1 MDKEQMFSFEDQSA
15 WRSWL
20 IQNHNNTAEAWLIF
34 YKKRSGKKG
43 ISYEGAV
50 DEALCFGWIDG
61 KLQRIDD
68 EKHRIRFTMRKPGS
82 VWSKINKDKALRL
95 MASGKMTEAGLLKI
109 EEAKKNGA
117 WNNAYT
123 NIVTEKIPQDLRVA
137 LQPDKD
143 AWRNFRN
150 FANSYRNNY
159 IGWVL
164 GAKSDATRNRRI
176 TEVVKRALMNKK
188 PGEP

>member
-1 MDKEQMFSFEDQSA
+1 MLSFEDQSA
-15 WRSWL
+15 WRNWL
-20 IQNHNNTAEAWLIF
+20 IQNHKNTTEAWLIF

-43 ISYEGAV
+43 ISYEEAV
-50 DEALCFGWIDG
+50 EEALCFGWIDG

-95 MASGKMTEAGLLKI
+95 MASGKMAGAGLLKI

-117 WNNAYT
+117 WDNAYT

-137 LQPDKD
+137 LQRDKD
-143 AWRNFRN
+143 AWRNFKN

-164 GAKSDATRNRRI
+164 GAKSDETRSRRI
-176 TEVVKRALMNKK
+176 AVVVKRASMNKK